1 MQLAVVEYARNVLGF
16 KDAHTLEID
25 ADTQHPV
32 IHMIKGQEDILKR
45 RAYGGTMRLGR
56 WECKVKEGTIADM
69 SYTKHNAYDDK
80 EKRIVGERHRH
91 RYEFNDEFAQ
101 DFEKAGMILAGRSV
115 VEHLVEIIELPR
127 SVHPFF
133 VGTQYH
139 PEYRS
144 RPLDPHP
151 IFLEYIAAL

>member
-1 MQLAVVEYARNVLGF
+1 
-16 KDAHTLEID
+16 
-25 ADTQHPV
+25 
-32 IHMIKGQEDILKR
+32 MIKGQEEILKR

-56 WECKVKEGTIADM
+56 WECQVKEGTIADRA
-69 SYTKHNAYDDK
+69 YTKYNAYENK

-91 RYEFNDEFAQ
+91 RYEFNDEFAS

-115 VEHLVEIIELPR
+115 LEHLVEIIELPK

-133 VGTQYH
+133 IGTQYH